1 MPSKNATKITA
12 DKGKQEFF
20 IEREF
25 EAPRELVYR
34 ALSEPEFLVQWM
46 GPNDMEMRIDKLDNR
61 SGGSYRFVHSL
72 CNGGGE
78 FGFNGT
84 IHEVA
89 APERVIRTFEFE
101 GLPERGHVSLEFL
114 TLIEL
119 PENRTRLMVQSVFKS
134 VEDRDGL
141 LQSGMEGGLK
151 EGYQKLD
158 ELLASS
164 IVNN

>member
-1 MPSKNATKITA
+1 MASKNETKITA
-12 DKGKQEFF
+12 EKGKQELF

-25 EAPRELVYR
+25 DASRELVFR
-34 ALSEPEFLVQWM
+34 AFSEPEFLLQWM
-46 GPNDMEMRIDKLDNR
+46 GPGDMDMRIDKLDNR

-72 CNGGGE
+72 RNGGGE

-114 TLIEL
+114 TLSEL
-119 PENRTRLMVQSVFKS
+119 PGDRTRLSIQSIFKS
-134 VEDRDGL
+134 VDDRDGL
-141 LQSGMEGGLK
+141 LQSGMESGLND
-151 EGYQKLD
+151 GFRKLD
-158 ELLASS
+158 DLLAK
-164 IVNN
+164 